1 MAIDGTGSYRPR
13 PEVAEIE
20 ARYMPAEIRK
30 AGLTQLTT
38 AMRHMQREL
47 IAAHFGGMDPATQY
61 RASHTT
67 AYLDAQIEGRD
78 PGAWNGR

>member
-1 MAIDGTGSYRPR
+1 MAIDRAGSYRPR

-20 ARYMPAEIRK
+20 QRYMPHEIRK
-30 AGLTQLTT
+30 AGRDQLRL
-38 AMRHMQREL
+38 AMLHMQREL
-47 IAAHFGGMDPATQY
+47 IVLHFGGMDPATQY

-67 AYLDAQIEGRD
+67 AYLDTQIEGRD